1 MQQNICSSGEHPDS
15 PDMHHNEAYGYADP
29 VQLSM
34 IPLIRGDKTSSD
46 QVNHG
51 VAAST
56 SHTETDPEYSCID
69 SPVSSKSH
77 EVASEFKART
87 RSFRTQSRAGSQMII
102 QMLKRFSMDYSK
114 LKHHTGIRPL
124 DATTL
129 EQGTTNTIDHNT
141 TSPVMPQKAVSKTAT
156 SPMQLIRKSQAEYSQ
171 LSLPLHEGRCDTYQP
186 EIEHDQEQSCY
197 EETPTLT
204 ALAIEE
210 PAGSIAQVKKI
221 SIPEVLV
228 DQELCDDSSPPLQ
241 QSKLQ
246 HGGRGGGQFSISVVS
261 LALLFQQKILTNLM
275 KFRTLYCKFYSIAI
289 LSDECI
295 YSLQVGYRG
304 QPGHI
309 SGKARVGQSKLVITS
324 LLAYTLHVSN

>member
-34 IPLIRGDKTSSD
+34 IPLIHGDKTSSD

-51 VAAST
+51 VAVST

-77 EVASEFKART
+77 EVGSEFKGRT
-87 RSFRTQSRAGSQMII
+87 RSFGTQSLVGSQMKI
-102 QMLKRFSMDYSK
+102 QKRFSMDYSK
-114 LKHHTGIRPL
+114 LKHHTGTRPL

-129 EQGTTNTIDHNT
+129 EQGTTTNNT
-141 TSPVMPQKAVSKTAT
+141 TSPVMPQKVVSKMAT
-156 SPMQLIRKSQAEYSQ
+156 SPMQLTRKSQAEYSQ
-171 LSLPLHEGRCDTYQP
+171 LNLPLREGRCDTYQP
-186 EIEHDQEQSCY
+186 QVEHNQEESCH

-210 PAGSIAQVKKI
+210 PAGSIAQEKKN

-228 DQELCDDSSPPLQ
+228 DQELCDDSNPPLQ

-246 HGGRGGGQFSISVVS
+246 QGGTNFYSSVVS
-261 LALLFQQKILTNLM
+261 LALLFQQKSSM
-275 KFRTLYCKFYSIAI
+275 KVCTLYCKFYSIAI

-304 QPGHI
+304 QPGHT
-309 SGKARVGQSKLVITS
+309 SRKARVGQSKSVITS
-324 LLAYTLHVSN
+324 LLTYTVSK